1 MGVVSLIWR
10 LPANILHSAVSSLTS
25 PWIPHGGGRGGA
37 TAKKCPRRRPL
48 HTCGASCLSIARRAA
63 AKAQDLDAPLGSM
76 AKRSISIFNAFC
88 PSFVRTAAMRCSG
101 LVIAVDDRILSVE
114 GKIEAAF
121 PRSAPIFDGV
131 DGILRR
137 AEALPEQIDDAVR
150 KFPTRFPLLD
160 WAIMLLI
167 SWITF
172 LLSILIRLGSKSARE
187 KEITVDHNCKSQNKS
202 NAKEHTKSVQFE
214 KPYSYADA
222 ARNHHAPPPKSVQFE
237 EANGGEVVHLSV
249 KRLHSWKSR
258 IKALEEPLSAGD
270 SPMYSSYQSANT
282 SPVSDCSSQDENHP
296 FNQTLGCSYK
306 EVLEKEKEEEDEM
319 HDEPST
325 YKEALGKEKK
335 EDEMQDEAGTYKEA
349 LEKEKREDE
358 TQEEPSTYKEVLEK
372 EKKED
377 EMEEEEEEEHV
388 QLKDIPE
395 EIIQTN

>member
-1 MGVVSLIWR
+1 MGVVSLVWS
-10 LPANILHSAVSSLTS
+10 LPANILHSAASSLTS
-25 PWIPHGGGRGGA
+25 PRIPHEGGRGGA
-37 TAKKCPRRRPL
+37 TAKKSARRRPL

-76 AKRSISIFNAFC
+76 AKRTISTFNAFC
-88 PSFVRTAAMRCSG
+88 PSFVHDTAIRCSG
-101 LVIAVDDRILSVE
+101 LVIAIDDQILSIE
-114 GKIEAAF
+114 GKIEANF
-121 PRSAPIFDGV
+121 PQSAPLFDGI
-131 DGILRR
+131 DGIVRR

-150 KFPTRFPLLD
+150 KFPIRFPLLD

-187 KEITVDHNCKSQNKS
+187 KEIPVDLNCKSHDKS
-202 NAKEHTKSVQFE
+202 TEHTKSVQFE

-237 EANGGEVVHLSV
+237 EANGGEVVRLSV
-249 KRLHSWKSR
+249 KRLQSWKSR

-296 FNQTLGCSYK
+296 FNQTLGCS
-306 EVLEKEKEEEDEM
+306 
-319 HDEPST
+319 S
-325 YKEALGKEKK
+325 
-335 EDEMQDEAGTYKEA
+335 
-349 LEKEKREDE
+349 
-358 TQEEPSTYKEVLEK
+358 YKEVLEK

-377 EMEEEEEEEHV
+377 EKQDEPSTYKEALEKVKKEDETQEELSTYKEALEREKKEDGTEEEEDEEEEEEEEHV
-388 QLKDIPE
+388 HLKDIAE
-395 EIIQTN
+395 EIIQTD